1 MLRPVLLTTDCGAE
15 IDDQFA
21 LAHQALSPVI
31 DLRAV
36 VTTHIGE
43 HKTLGDSASEFTA
56 ASAQDVL
63 SNLPLATVPD
73 VVAGAPLPLAARG
86 QPHSCA
92 GADRILAEAS
102 RFSAHAR
109 LSVLAIGAVTDVA
122 SALLLDSTLAERIE
136 VLAMGYNA
144 WPDGGDPFNV
154 KNDIFAWQALL
165 DSSVPLTVGDSAV
178 CKAHLVLTPES
189 VGTRFPETAAATYIK
204 GLFKAWV
211 EAHDAGAAFF
221 SPLRH
226 GLLLGK
232 YLEPPDFDAGDVR
245 SSIPAFEDEALLDRL
260 QSCVAAL
267 RERFRDHPQPVLWGL
282 LGALFEDAPT
292 ACALVGQRNAE
303 QSEAAA
309 LCSAPLS
316 AKDAAWVRELYA
328 EVTV

>member
-1 MLRPVLLTTDCGAE
+1 MLRPIVLTTDCGAE

-36 VTTHIGE
+36 ITTHIGE
-43 HKTLGDSASEFTA
+43 HKTLGDSASAFTA

-73 VVAGAPLPLAARG
+73 VVAGAPLPLAAKG
-86 QPHSCA
+86 QPRSGA

-102 RFSAHAR
+102 GFSADAR

-136 VLAMGYNA
+136 VLAMGYDA

-189 VGTRFPETAAATYIK
+189 AGTRFPETAAAAYIE

-211 EAHDAGAAFF
+211 EAHPKICRFVTGDERGWPIWDQVTTAY
-221 SPLRH
+221 
-226 GLLLGK
+226 LLGMT
-232 YLEPPDFDAGDVR
+232 DAVEHPRPRLADDISFVHDGAGRTPLTWITRV
-245 SSIPAFEDEALLDRL
+245 DEERLWADLAILL
-260 QSCVAAL
+260 AA
-267 RERFRDHPQPVLWGL
+267 
-282 LGALFEDAPT
+282 
-292 ACALVGQRNAE
+292 
-303 QSEAAA
+303 
-309 LCSAPLS
+309 
-316 AKDAAWVRELYA
+316 
-328 EVTV
+328 